1 MKTVGVLFGG
11 KSPEHEISIISAESI
26 VANID
31 REAYTP
37 VLFPIDREGRLFAAV
52 GGFEF
57 LKNGKKDDA
66 FPVDFNELSK
76 MDVIFPALHGPF
88 GEDGSIQGLLEIMGI
103 PYVGCGVESSAL
115 NMHKGLFRDVFAVRE
130 ITQPRYRYF
139 SIVDRDAT
147 LAEIRDTLPLPLY
160 VKPCRGGS
168 SIGIS
173 RVLTMD
179 SLESAVDTAFQF
191 DDCVIVEE
199 GIDITEELE
208 VAVLGKLGQLNMA
221 GPGKLIAGDTFYSY
235 DDKYVNNRTRFQI
248 PAEDLPAETATKI
261 RKMAATAFAVTN
273 CFGLARVDFLYNR
286 NTGYLALN
294 EINTMP
300 GFTDISMYPKLMMTT
315 GITFSQLV
323 SQLLELAFQRGR

>member
-1 MKTVGVLFGG
+1 VKTVGVLFGG

-26 VANID
+26 VTNID

-37 VLFPIDREGRLFAAV
+37 VLFPIDRGGRLFTGV

-66 FPVDFNELSK
+66 FPVDFDELSK
-76 MDVIFPALHGPF
+76 MDVIFPALHGTF
-88 GEDGSIQGLLEIMGI
+88 GEDGTIQGLLEIMGI

-115 NMHKGLFRDVFAVRE
+115 NIHKGLFRDVFAVRE

-147 LAEIRDTLPLPLY
+147 LPEIRDTLPLPLY
-160 VKPCRGGS
+160 VKACRGGS

-179 SLESAVDTAFQF
+179 SLESAVETAFQF

-208 VAVLGKLGQLNMA
+208 VAVLGKPGQFNMA

-235 DDKYVNNRTRFQI
+235 NDKYVNNRTRFQI

-315 GITFSQLV
+315 GITFSQMV

>member
-1 MKTVGVLFGG
+1 VKTVGVVFGG
-11 KSPEHEISIISAESI
+11 KSPEHKISIISAESI

-31 REAYTP
+31 RDVYTP
-37 VLFPIDREGRLFAAV
+37 VLFPMDREGHLFRGD

-57 LKNGKKDDA
+57 LKIGKKESISPASFD
-66 FPVDFNELSK
+66 ELKK
-76 MDVIFPALHGPF
+76 MDVVFPALHGPF
-88 GEDGSIQGLLEIMGI
+88 GEDGTIQGLLEIMGV

-115 NMHKGLFRDVFAVRE
+115 NMHKGLFRDVFAAKG
-130 ITQPRYRYF
+130 ISQPQYRYF
-139 SIVDRDAT
+139 PMVDRDAS
-147 LAEIRDTLPLPLY
+147 LNEIRDTMPLPLF

-173 RVLTMD
+173 RVEAMGKLQD
-179 SLESAVDTAFQF
+179 AVETAFQF

-208 VAVLGKLGQLNMA
+208 VAVMGRPGQLKVA
-221 GPGKLIAGDTFYSY
+221 GPGQLIAGDAFYNY
-235 DDKYVNNRTRFQI
+235 DDKYVNNRTHFQI
-248 PAEDLPAETATKI
+248 PAEDLPLEIFTKI
-261 RKMAATAFAVTN
+261 RNLAAVAFGITN

-286 NTGYLALN
+286 NTGYLVLN

-315 GITFSQLV
+315 GMSFSGLV
-323 SQLLELAFQRGR
+323 SALLELAFQRGR

>member
-1 MKTVGVLFGG
+1 MKTVGVVFGG

-26 VANID
+26 VANMD
-31 REAYTP
+31 MNAYAP
-37 VLFPIDREGRLFAAV
+37 ILFPMDRNGRLFKGN

-57 LKNGKKDDA
+57 LKSGKEEGISPASFD
-66 FPVDFNELSK
+66 ELK
-76 MDVIFPALHGPF
+76 KTDVVFPALHGPY
-88 GEDGSIQGLLEIMGI
+88 GEDGTIQGLLEIMGI
-103 PYVGCGVESSAL
+103 PYVGSGVESSAL
-115 NMHKGLFRDVFAVRE
+115 NMHKGLFRDVFALRG
-130 ITQPRYRYF
+130 IPQPQYRYF
-139 SIVDRDAT
+139 SMVEREVSLI
-147 LAEIRDTLPLPLY
+147 EIRRTLTLPLF

-173 RVLTMD
+173 RVETMEE
-179 SLESAVDTAFQF
+179 LQGAVKTAFQF

-208 VAVLGKLGQLNMA
+208 VAVMGRPGQLTIA
-221 GPGKLIAGDTFYSY
+221 GPGQLIAGDIFYNY
-235 DDKYVNNRTRFQI
+235 DDKYVNKQTRFQI
-248 PAEDLPAETATKI
+248 PAEDLPTETIIKI
-261 RKMAATAFAVTN
+261 RKLAATAFAVTN

-323 SQLLELAFQRGR
+323 SQLLDLAFQRG